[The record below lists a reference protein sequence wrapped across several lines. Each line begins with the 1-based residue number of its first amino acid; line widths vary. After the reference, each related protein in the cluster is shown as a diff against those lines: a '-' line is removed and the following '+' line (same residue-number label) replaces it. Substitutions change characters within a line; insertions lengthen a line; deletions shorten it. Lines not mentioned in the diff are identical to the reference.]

1 MNTQGASRGNMLNWL
16 LRILVGGAFIVAGVL
31 KIIGP
36 EKFASDISNYRL
48 LPHELINLLA
58 ITLPWVEVVAGL
70 SVLTGVWLQGGILL
84 ITAMTIM
91 FLVVITSALA
101 RGLNIEC
108 GCFGTVGGKH
118 IGLVN
123 LAID

>member
-1 MNTQGASRGNMLNWL
+1 M
-16 LRILVGGAFIVAGVL
+16 
-31 KIIGP
+31 
-36 EKFASDISNYRL
+36 
-48 LPHELINLLA
+48 
-58 ITLPWVEVVAGL
+58 
-70 SVLTGVWLQGGILL
+70 

-91 FLVVITSALA
+91 FFVVISSALA

-123 LAID
+123 LAIDSTLLCLSLWLVMRTKPRSTSVELET